1 MHRDIPSDGRTLNY
15 AHRGASGHAPANTI
29 SAFVLAAEM
38 GADGV
43 ELDVHLSRDGEVV
56 VIHDD
61 TVDATTD
68 GHGRVSAMSLA
79 DLRTLDAGSWFGER
93 FSGERIPTLQEVF
106 DAIGHRLLVNVEIK
120 VEAGYHPIAQEEE
133 VVRLI
138 EDNQM
143 IDRVIVSSFSPR
155 SLRRVHKLDPNTRL
169 GLLYGRPEPAV
180 LPLVLR
186 WLGVR
191 YDALHPSFQMVDAR
205 YIERARRWGVQV
217 NVWTVNAAGDMVRM
231 RDLGVDSIITNYP
244 DVLRD
249 VLAKA

>member
-1 MHRDIPSDGRTLNY
+1 MLI
-15 AHRGASGHAPANTI
+15 
-29 SAFVLAAEM
+29 LARRVNE
-38 GADGV
+38 
-43 ELDVHLSRDGEVV
+43 SIIIGEE
-56 VIHDD
+56 I
-61 TVDATTD
+61 
-68 GHGRVSAMSLA
+68 RVSVVDIRGDQVKLGI
-79 DLRTLDAGSWFGER
+79 DAPRSVKVYR
-93 FSGERIPTLQEVF
+93 QEVF